1 MRWPVF
7 AIFAYLMLTLE
18 QSLRTLWASNYTC
31 PSFLLILMV
40 FISSWAPAMT
50 AVWAALILGLLV
62 DLSSPVLPAN
72 HAHDVVLIGPAALGY
87 LTGAYVTILLRGMFF
102 RDSPLAIGVLVLIA
116 GAFTHLVVVAL
127 LTVRGL
133 PWLIAEPLRGWSAAD
148 ELVASFFELLYSA
161 ALAVPLGYCLVRLRW
176 VWGFHLHPGKGAG
189 HHYSWR

>member
-18 QSLRTLWASNYTC
+18 QSLRTLWASSYTC

-50 AVWAALILGLLV
+50 AVWAAMILGLLV

-72 HAHDVVLIGPAALGY
+72 HATDVVLIGPAALGY

-102 RDSPLAIGVLVLIA
+102 VTR
-116 GAFTHLVVVAL
+116 
-127 LTVRGL
+127 R
-133 PWLIAEPLRGWSAAD
+133 
-148 ELVASFFELLYSA
+148 
-161 ALAVPLGYCLVRLRW
+161 
-176 VWGFHLHPGKGAG
+176 
-189 HHYSWR
+189 